1 MTSTPIAVAM
11 MMLCLRVN
19 RKSFAWSATDIAVA
33 AAATAMFCTLII
45 LPTTP
50 PAELAAAM
58 SVGEKP
64 RRLAVATCKVPNSAF
79 AVLSHVS
86 GSVTKTRAGGIG
98 KLFSLLLVMRPNGH
112 IVTGRDQMLGHG
124 AAHNAES

>member
-1 MTSTPIAVAM
+1 MTSMPMAVAI

-50 PAELAAAM
+50 PA
-58 SVGEKP
+58 SWP
-64 RRLAVATCKVPNSAF
+64 P
-79 AVLSHVS
+79 
-86 GSVTKTRAGGIG
+86 
-98 KLFSLLLVMRPNGH
+98 P
-112 IVTGRDQMLGHG
+112 
-124 AAHNAES
+124 